1 MKSVRNY
8 YLRALSRINLCHGM
22 ETIRL
27 LGVTVTTV
35 TEEHLLI
42 GISFLIIDA
51 QTGPQ
56 TPAEI
61 TGVCETMTVDEL

>member
-8 YLRALSRINLCHGM
+8 YLRALSRINLCHEM

>member
-1 MKSVRNY
+1 MENKPSWCEIWQG
-8 YLRALSRINLCHGM
+8 LLSRACINLCSVM
-22 ETIRL
+22 ETVTL

-35 TEEHLLI
+35 TEEHLVI
-42 GISFLIIDA
+42 GISSLIIDA

-61 TGVCETMTVDEL
+61 TRVC

>member
-1 MKSVRNY
+1 
-8 YLRALSRINLCHGM
+8 M
-22 ETIRL
+22 ETVRL
-27 LGVTVTTV
+27 LGATVTSV
-35 TEEHLLI
+35 TEEHLVI

-61 TGVCETMTVDEL
+61 TREC